1 VDSKEIEM
9 YWEAEYQEEGTED
22 PGNILGISDHP
33 HCPPNDRCI
42 PEYMMGQMIRLKGT
56 MI

>member
-1 VDSKEIEM
+1 M

-22 PGNILGISDHP
+22 PRNILGISDHP

-42 PEYMMGQMIRLKGT
+42 PEYMVGQMIRLKGT

>member
-1 VDSKEIEM
+1 M

-33 HCPPNDRCI
+33 HCP
-42 PEYMMGQMIRLKGT
+42 QMIDVSPSIWWGR
-56 MI
+56 